1 MTSLKVLAG
10 RPAFGATA
18 PRLLHL
24 QRRWAQVHDVRFLV
38 THQQNA
44 RVVEK
49 YKDKL
54 QQKAK
59 ESVMMMQVSA
69 IHRLIARA
77 GKVSRMLTS

>member
-1 MTSLKVLAG
+1 MTSLKTIAG

-18 PRLLHL
+18 PRLLNP

-38 THQQNA
+38 THQQNT
-44 RVVEK
+44 RVVDK

-54 QQKAK
+54 QRKAK
-59 ESVMMMQVSA
+59 ESVV
-69 IHRLIARA
+69 ITVLTIRRLIAKA